1 MYSFNYVLETIR
13 ISPSAF
19 LLAKNCT
26 QPIEL
31 FDFDDRKLLV
41 EPGTSIQLPVFA
53 IHHDERFYDEPNSFK
68 PERFE
73 SMASSELNKSGI
85 FLPFGNGPRICL
97 GKLST
102 MTPIGFSFE
111 AIFFS
116 FFASKKTHTTSILTF
131 SFIFRTK
138 ICTLSNKIGFI
149 GNCSSLLDYGKF

>member
-53 IHHDERFYDEPNSFK
+53 IHHDQRFYDEPNSFK

-73 SMASSELNKSGI
+73 SMASGEMNKSGI

-97 GKLST
+97 GK
-102 MTPIGFSFE
+102 MTPIGFSFK

-149 GNCSSLLDYGKF
+149 GNCSSSLDYGKF